1 MQLWIVLFV
10 IAVLVG
16 CPRTANG
23 WGGAKKDEAAE
34 KAAQQLQAGL
44 KLMQDPNEMRAA
56 MEAMKDPAT
65 KRELDKLMKDP
76 AFAKELQKMKTDPMY
91 KATIEGAKAAFADPE
106 KASRIRSQVNQAG
119 EGELSDVQLGM
130 SELAKTA
137 KNPKML
143 AETLEMLKDPEIA
156 AEVQAMMKDPAF
168 QAEMKK
174 MQSNPAFKKAMAN
187 AGDEIEALA
196 GDPARLKKLEVEIKE
211 SMK

>member
-1 MQLWIVLFV
+1 MQLLIVLFV
-10 IAVLVG
+10 IAVLAG
-16 CPRTANG
+16 YYPQPANG
-23 WGGAKKDEAAE
+23 WGERKDEAAE
-34 KAAQQLQAGL
+34 QEAQQLQAGL

-106 KASRIRSQVNQAG
+106 KASRIRNLVNQAG
-119 EGELSDVQLGM
+119 EGEMSDVQLGM

-174 MQSNPAFKKAMAN
+174 MQANPAFKKSKPLQAILL
-187 AGDEIEALA
+187 D
-196 GDPARLKKLEVEIKE
+196 
-211 SMK
+211 